1 MKRVIIFPAVLSML
15 VSCVP
20 KQEYIQERLHSHKE
34 IAKIY
39 IAEGRYQDAL
49 RELRLGVTTDKCDE
63 ETHNLLGVVYLNL
76 RDYNKAEESFNEALK
91 LNPNYSEA
99 FNNLGLLNLLQGKYQ
114 QAIQFFEKALA
125 NPTYSNAH
133 AAKTNL
139 AQAYYLLG
147 EKDKALEILTSLLK
161 ERSDFAKAL
170 IELGKIYLNER
181 DLQAAEFYLKQAL
194 KLDRTST
201 EARYYL
207 GEVFFQ
213 QGKLEL
219 AKAIWES
226 LIQISANSPW
236 SSLAREKLF
245 FLERLKTQK
254 F

>member
-1 MKRVIIFPAVLSML
+1 ML

-207 GEVFFQ
+207 GEVLFQ

-226 LIQISANSPW
+226 LIQISVNSPW